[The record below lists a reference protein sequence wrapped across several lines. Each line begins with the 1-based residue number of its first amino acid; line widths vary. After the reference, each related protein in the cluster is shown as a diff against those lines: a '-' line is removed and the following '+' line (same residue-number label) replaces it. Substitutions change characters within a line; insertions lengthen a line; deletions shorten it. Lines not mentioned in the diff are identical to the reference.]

1 MKQYLLLMH
10 ARTRGPNLPGV
21 VAIRATTSPR
31 APLAMFLGT
40 GLVDHHLLIP
50 SDAAPDIAQ
59 RVQAELQQH
68 NSGIG
73 AMWLNTTMDNLI
85 ATTSRLLKQH
95 GGDAPVVVGGIYRGS
110 GERVAA

>member
-21 VAIRATTSPR
+21 VAIRATDSPR
-31 APLAMFLGT
+31 AALAMFQGT
-40 GLVDHHLLIP
+40 GLIDQHLLIP
-50 SDAAPDIAQ
+50 TESAPDIA
-59 RVQAELQQH
+59 RAVQTELRQH
-68 NSGIG
+68 TGG
-73 AMWLNTTMDNLI
+73 CGVMWLSTTMDNLI

-95 GGDAPVVVGGIYRGS
+95 QADQPVVVGGIYRGS